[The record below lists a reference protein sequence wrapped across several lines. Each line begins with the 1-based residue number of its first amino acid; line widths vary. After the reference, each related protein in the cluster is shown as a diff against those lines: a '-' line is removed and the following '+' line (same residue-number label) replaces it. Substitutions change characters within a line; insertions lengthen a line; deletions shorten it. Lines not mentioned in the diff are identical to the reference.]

1 MKIKPIAPGAR
12 GFSLVEL
19 MVVVCVFAGLA
30 GAAYA
35 MYSVQQRSYFLQE
48 QLVEM
53 QQNIRALEFFLEK
66 DVRMAGYDVF
76 KEGNARFLIAKP
88 GEIAFSADLGRPRSP
103 AVNCA
108 GAGCDTMPDGNIISA
123 PCTDCVAETI
133 RYALKNDTN
142 LDGIPNDVRK
152 PTALTKLFNGTA
164 PSGSNTAQD
173 VVEGIQAIEFL
184 YNMRDG
190 TAHTDPV
197 AAGQSLADIR
207 SVTVSLLMRTRSQI
221 KGFKDT
227 TKWVSAG
234 GTKWGPG
241 GDAFLDAYKRKLVI
255 TNIQC
260 RNLSLQDQG

>member
-12 GFSLVEL
+12 GFTLVEL

-53 QQNIRALEFFLEK
+53 QQNIRAFEFFLEK

-76 KEGNARFLIAKP
+76 KEGNAGFLIAKP
-88 GEIAFSADLGRPRSP
+88 GEIAFSADLGRPRG
-103 AVNCA
+103 AVNCS
-108 GAGCDTMPDGNIISA
+108 GSGCDNMPDGNIISA
-123 PCTDCVAETI
+123 PCTDCVVETI

-152 PTALTKLFNGTA
+152 TTAVTKLFNATV
-164 PSGSNTAQD
+164 PSSGNPAQD
-173 VVEGIQAIEFL
+173 VVEGVQAIEFL

-221 KGFKDT
+221 KGFTDQT
-227 TKWVSAG
+227 DWVSAG

-241 GDAFLDAYKRKLVI
+241 GGKFLDAYKRRLVI